1 MISNEIKRTTGMV
14 IESIAVPVDADEQEI
29 FARAAKRIKRIGQN
43 PASYRLSLFKKS
55 VDARDRDNIK
65 FVFSVLASKKDGAY
79 PKNEAVL
86 QKEKIRILRSE
97 EILPEYGREP
107 LLAPPL
113 IVGMGPAGLFA
124 ALMLARNG
132 YRPIIIDRGDSIT
145 DRARS
150 VMHFYESKILDTD
163 SNIQF
168 GAGGAGTFSDGKL
181 MTRIHDPKC
190 SFVLET
196 MVEHGAPTDILLLS
210 KPHIG
215 TDLLRGVVDSILA
228 QIRSLGGTV
237 IYRCR
242 LEGFDQ
248 CADGSVIAYTTK
260 GNIRCSS
267 IVLAIGHSARDTYKM
282 LLEKQM
288 NLIAKPI
295 SMGVRIEHLTT
306 EIDTALYGSF
316 AGHPALGHAEYALSD
331 TGTGRGVYTFCMCP
345 GGEVMAATSEQGRV
359 VVNGMSNRA
368 RDGRNSN
375 AAVVVSL
382 GCDDIAPIN
391 GSLVEGMIELQ
402 RTIEK
407 KAFLAGG
414 ENYAAPIQTVGDFM
428 SGKTKHDPS
437 RVLPTYMNG
446 FVKVTDLS
454 VLFPNIVNQ
463 TLRYGLSSFDQK
475 IPGFAASD
483 AVLTGAETRTS
494 APVRITRNEQG
505 TAIGFPYIYPCG
517 EGAGYA
523 GGITSA
529 AVDGV
534 KTALAVMKRYAPYR
548 D

>member
-65 FVFSVLASKKDGAY
+65 FVFSVLASKKDDAY

-267 IVLAIGHSARDTYKM
+267 MVLAIGHSARDTYKM

-295 SMGVRIEHLTT
+295 SVGVRIEHLTT

-331 TGTGRGVYTFCMCP
+331 TETGRGVYTFCMCP
-345 GGEVMAATSEQGRV
+345 GGEVMAATSEQGRI

-402 RTIEK
+402 RTIEE

-428 SGKTKHDPS
+428 SGKTKHEPS

>member
-1 MISNEIKRTTGMV
+1 
-14 IESIAVPVDADEQEI
+14 
-29 FARAAKRIKRIGQN
+29 
-43 PASYRLSLFKKS
+43 
-55 VDARDRDNIK
+55 
-65 FVFSVLASKKDGAY
+65 
-79 PKNEAVL
+79 
-86 QKEKIRILRSE
+86 
-97 EILPEYGREP
+97 
-107 LLAPPL
+107 
-113 IVGMGPAGLFA
+113 
-124 ALMLARNG
+124 
-132 YRPIIIDRGDSIT
+132 
-145 DRARS
+145 
-150 VMHFYESKILDTD
+150 
-163 SNIQF
+163 
-168 GAGGAGTFSDGKL
+168 
-181 MTRIHDPKC
+181 
-190 SFVLET
+190 
-196 MVEHGAPTDILLLS
+196 
-210 KPHIG
+210 
-215 TDLLRGVVDSILA
+215 
-228 QIRSLGGTV
+228 
-237 IYRCR
+237 
-242 LEGFDQ
+242 
-248 CADGSVIAYTTK
+248 
-260 GNIRCSS
+260 
-267 IVLAIGHSARDTYKM
+267 
-282 LLEKQM
+282 
-288 NLIAKPI
+288 
-295 SMGVRIEHLTT
+295 
-306 EIDTALYGSF
+306 
-316 AGHPALGHAEYALSD
+316 
-331 TGTGRGVYTFCMCP
+331 
-345 GGEVMAATSEQGRV
+345 
-359 VVNGMSNRA
+359 MSNRA

-402 RTIEK
+402 RTIEE

-428 SGKTKHDPS
+428 SGKTKHEPS

>member
-1 MISNEIKRTTGMV
+1 MFYKVSNLKMPITSSFDEVFSACEKIMGISHSDVLSRKILRK
-14 IESIAVPVDADEQEI
+14 SI
-29 FARAAKRIKRIGQN
+29 
-43 PASYRLSLFKKS
+43 
-55 VDARDRDNIK
+55 DARRKDIHFIYSALIETNSFVKTGDNVKEFKI
-65 FVFSVLASKKDGAY
+65 
-79 PKNEAVL
+79 
-86 QKEKIRILRSE
+86 KEK
-97 EILPEYGREP
+97 EP
-107 LLAPPL
+107 LIFGNEKLSNRPVVVGFGPCGIFCALTLAKH
-113 IVGMGPAGLFA
+113 
-124 ALMLARNG
+124 G
-132 YRPIIIDRGDSIT
+132 YAPVVLERGSDVDS
-145 DRARS
+145 RS
-150 VMHFYESKILDTD
+150 IKVSHFWEAKELDTN
-163 SNIQF
+163 SNVQF
-168 GAGGAGTFSDGKL
+168 GEGGAGTFSDGKL
-181 MTRIHDPKC
+181 TCRNGDALIDEILEI
-190 SFVLET
+190 FVR
-196 MVEHGAPTDILLLS
+196 HGAPEDILYSSL
-210 KPHIG
+210 PHIG
-215 TDLLRGVVDSILA
+215 TDILKNVIKSIREE
-228 QIRSLGGTV
+228 IISLGGKILFNAQV
-237 IYRCR
+237 CDMDIKNGK
-242 LEGFDQ
+242 LSSLKLN
-248 CADGSVIAYTTK
+248 DGS
-260 GNIRCSS
+260 NIPCD
-267 IVLAIGHSARDTYKM
+267 VAVFAIGHSARDTYKM
-282 LLEKQM
+282 LFDKGIKM
-288 NLIAKPI
+288 IPKTF
-295 SMGVRIEHLTT
+295 SVGVRCEHLRQN
-306 EIDTALYGSF
+306 IDEALYGDF
-316 AGHPALGHAEYALSD
+316 AGHPALGAASYQLSHHENSV
-331 TGTGRGVYTFCMCP
+331 GCYSFCMCP
-345 GGEVMAATSEQGRV
+345 GGTVVTSSSEEEMV

-402 RTIEK
+402 RTIEE

-428 SGKTKHDPS
+428 SGKTKHEPS

>member
-65 FVFSVLASKKDGAY
+65 FVFSVLASKQDGAY

-150 VMHFYESKILDTD
+150 VMHFYESKILDTN

-295 SMGVRIEHLTT
+295 SVGVRIEHLTT

-402 RTIEK
+402 RTIEE

-428 SGKTKHDPS
+428 SGKTKHEPS

-534 KTALAVMKRYAPYR
+534 KTALAVMKRYAPYH